1 MTGRLRVVAL
11 VAVWSAFISLGE
23 NCRAQP
29 LADAPRFRRVY
40 APLEQIHL
48 WPFQNERYIPIAG
61 REFEELAKKAQSAA
75 ASSVAP
81 TTEQIVECR
90 LTADYDGDAQLTG
103 TAELV
108 LRHDAEGLQAVRL
121 SPLSPAVTNA
131 RWLPGNEAASFG
143 TSAEGDPTV
152 LVERSGTLAFDW
164 KLRTVRDA
172 SEGILIPLDVPIC
185 AATTLTLRLPATYDV
200 QRGDYVVEGPIAQA
214 PPAAADGKSTWT
226 VRSAGGRLKLRLA
239 KRKDPAL
246 SGQQNLVRHEVAYE
260 FSERGVEVT
269 AQLRIDALQSPLD
282 KIELSFDP
290 TLTLVDARFPDRRLS
305 WITTPAAPGQ
315 RQKTVIE
322 FDRPLQGANRT
333 LFLKAVAPLIVGRRV
348 PLPIVRTPGLFWQQ
362 AVFTLS
368 VPTPLQLVRI
378 DPRDCLFTSPVPLA
392 GNRTGEAIDVQCFTP
407 DATVDILLERMD
419 RPVRATG
426 LTMLRI
432 FDEEITAE
440 LRSEVRVEFGD
451 RFHLDAEV
459 PAKWIV
465 DSVTTTPATA
475 LQDWALSE
483 SQQGKRTLS
492 LRFAQPLSVDR
503 PLRITI
509 VGRWK
514 HHNSGDEFTR
524 DDLRFVEF
532 KGVDNRDPIAAI
544 RGENAMHL
552 ELLQEDESTAL
563 LAPAKLDPLRKE
575 LLGLFKADYLLDA
588 RPTAENWR
596 IDVEP
601 RTLQLLA
608 DAHVAVAVDERNLT
622 ERYELRLRN
631 PEKLPLRRVRV
642 RIEPAKAGG
651 IEWSLGDER
660 RGQITAE
667 RVTPVTAATVPGGGP
682 RVTAAQPDVE
692 LWDITFRR
700 PPSGDVVLQGSRTGE
715 WKEAVGISLA
725 SVDEAATQA
734 GSATQIGTVL
744 IAAPATL
751 PLEVKNRT
759 LKPMPVDTATA
770 AVSGAADDDAR
781 AFIRSAFRYDPAH
794 TDDDPAPA
802 LALVRASAGAPIP
815 RAVVWELRY
824 HSDYV
829 ADRRLAHRALLFLQA
844 YAPGKVKLTVPDRY
858 RLESIR
864 VGGEEFRPDT
874 ATTAHIPLPADLGTF
889 TAEVVYTTS
898 DFAAGNLKLI
908 ELAQLSID
916 VRVLRTTRDMTLPL
930 AYDAPTDAALQS
942 LEARSRQSTLRKL
955 LGPLIPPEKRA
966 ALDVPL
972 SLGEFGARRA
982 TIDVEPLVLALGDVA
997 TQQAKR
1003 GAPLTWVEL
1012 CEEADRRRP
1021 LEQPPLRFN
1030 VPALARIGI
1039 VAATP
1044 VSMPIIVDADPR
1056 SFGERLLNES
1066 GLTIAQDRLGLVLT
1080 TDSNIAYERENGL
1093 RVFALPTSDAATPAE
1108 PPVSASVWRTIPDSA
1123 WPNIV
1128 DSAPVIADIPPGQD
1142 YVLATSASTRGL
1154 WIIRR
1159 EIPPTIAFAVVV
1171 VAFVVGRSWT
1181 TKRRRFLLPVITII
1195 AAAALSLPDWIGV
1208 FATSALIGLVAGF
1221 VVAQILPSRIR
1232 PRATGLGV
1240 AVEPFSA
1247 KSRSRASTPRTALP
1261 LMLIAAGSFALS
1273 ASVAAQVI
1281 VAPPTAPTTTSA
1293 PVAPATASPTETNGA
1308 AMNGNAAA
1316 PTGPLQVSPP
1326 QVNPLRRAVPIF
1338 IPADAQGKPT
1348 GERYQVPERLLQE
1361 LQASAERSSTS
1372 KPTGALL
1379 RKAEYAVTLARDAE
1393 QTRLVVS
1400 EVRATIE
1407 LTVLQA
1413 PAEVTIPFGIAGD
1426 VTPASGLADGRL
1438 IDVRRSANGQSF
1450 TYEALEAGP
1459 SRLEITFKPSPK
1471 SAPPGSG
1478 AVLAV
1483 PRMNDASLK
1492 ILLPAALPSLVVA
1505 QAADALT
1512 WSEDKRQGTVALLPT
1527 DKLTLQ
1533 WNEAP
1538 LGSTVGSSIDRLTW
1552 LRIRPGSVVVDY
1564 RLVIRPPAGGMT
1576 EVFLSADPRLQ
1587 WLPKR
1592 SPASLVADVEQTP
1605 ITAGQTTVGQR
1616 IEVKFTRPII
1626 KEERVEVSFLLTGST
1641 SVGKLRIPDLRLADD
1656 MPGLKLFAV
1665 SVDPLLTS
1673 TVAAGAGTK
1682 AIAIPEF
1689 IKAWGPETVL
1699 PQTAYER
1706 TAPEIDWALTVRP
1719 KPAKTTI
1726 RQIQTLTVGRRQI
1739 DVTLEADVDV
1749 QDGLIYHHEL
1759 QAPQNLEVESIT
1771 VAEAGDESVGQA
1783 GRFSRDDKGT
1793 LLVFLRAPLGGK
1805 HRLTLRG
1812 RIASPANGEM
1822 PLPLIT
1828 LGKAP
1833 PAERILRIARLPEV
1847 LVSVEK
1853 LVGITPQKID
1863 NAEPTTVAARITA
1876 VLKLDGKAP
1885 AGILRIVE
1893 NPRLATA
1900 RLVSTYRPEG
1910 ANWQYELDVTIDVEQ
1925 GLLDD
1930 IGLELPPQVATPLAI
1945 VPSMPYE
1952 VITSRESS
1960 KRRLVIR
1967 PRQAIDGRFEFT
1979 VRAGLVDLERDAP
1992 LPYAVLRR
2000 ISGAT
2005 HFFRLPKHVGTSP
2018 IRWETS
2024 QLSPVEQASAGGRT
2038 SPAEQFDTFRVAGS
2052 NPQAILRTMRGGTGR
2067 PYVRLAEHR
2076 VLRDD
2081 DGTYV
2086 GASSFL
2092 VEPAGETGDVLLL
2105 PADTELLS
2113 ATAGGGAV
2121 TPIPVAVGLRI
2132 PFASDRMP
2140 HWIEVLYRRTKVDAS
2155 AFGSS
2160 ATVAAPRWEHLR
2172 AERTLWTVSAESAAA
2187 TARIDDIN
2195 GTTVERAL
2203 LERLTALDEVG
2214 LDLIADGSS
2223 SARDWLAPILRQ
2235 RTEVRRELAERL
2247 DVEQSETLRR
2257 VWRDA
2262 LEASDKRFAGLGPQ
2276 LAAAATG
2283 GATPDDLSRLWSSSS
2298 YAARGAMSAVFRGES
2313 SQLDVRVDDWNGVA
2327 MRQLLLLP
2335 AACLAAG
2342 FCVWLFLRA
2351 DGAFRFPQLYGVLAG
2366 IAWILLLRPEIVG
2379 WIILAAMAGCR
2390 IHPSLR
2396 RVRERTLKLGQSP
2409 ALSRNL

>member
-1 MTGRLRVVAL
+1 MSGRLQAAAVI
-11 VAVWSAFISLGE
+11 AVWSALTAAGE
-23 NCRAQP
+23 FCRAQP
-29 LADAPRFRRVY
+29 LAEAPRFRRVY
-40 APLEQIHL
+40 APIEQIHL

-61 REFEELAKKAQSAA
+61 REFEELARKAQAVA

-90 LTADYDGDAQLTG
+90 LTATYDGDAQLTG

-108 LRHDAEGLQAVRL
+108 LRHDAEGLQSVRL

-131 RWLPGNEAASFG
+131 RWLPGGEAAALG
-143 TSAEGDPTV
+143 ASAEGDPTV

-164 KLRTVRDA
+164 KLRAARDA

-185 AATTLTLRLPATYDV
+185 AATTITLRLPAAFDV
-200 QRGDYVVEGPIAQA
+200 QRGDYIVEGPSAQ
-214 PPAAADGKSTWT
+214 PPGTDADGTSTWI
-226 VRSAGGRLKLRLA
+226 VRASGGRLKLRLA

-282 KIELSFDP
+282 KIELIFDP

-305 WITTPAAPGQ
+305 WITVPAAPGQ

-333 LFLKAVAPLIVGRRV
+333 LFLKAVAPLVVGRRV

-368 VPTPLQLVRI
+368 VPSPLQLVRI

-419 RPVRATG
+419 RPVGATG

-465 DSVTTTPATA
+465 DSVTTTPITA
-475 LQDWALSE
+475 LQDWALSDAE
-483 SQQGKRTLS
+483 QGKRTLS
-492 LRFAQPLSVDR
+492 LRFAQPLSADR
-503 PLRITI
+503 PLRIAIT
-509 VGRWK
+509 GRLK

-544 RGENAMHL
+544 RGENAL
-552 ELLQEDESTAL
+552 QLQLQQEDESTAV
-563 LAPAKLDPLRKE
+563 LAPAKLDPLRRE
-575 LLGLFKADYLLDA
+575 LLGTFKADYLLDV

-596 IDVEP
+596 VDVEP
-601 RTLQLLA
+601 RTLRLSA
-608 DAHVAVAVDERNLT
+608 EAHVAVDVDEKNLT
-622 ERYELRLRN
+622 ERYELRLSN

-642 RIEPAKAGG
+642 RIEPAKSGG

-667 RVTPVTAATVPGGGP
+667 RVTPVAETAVPGGGP
-682 RVTAAQPDVE
+682 RVTAALPDVE

-700 PPSGDVVLQGSRTGE
+700 PPTGDVVVRGLRSGE
-715 WKEAVGISLA
+715 WKEAAGISLA
-725 SVDEAATQA
+725 SVDEAATQTGTGA
-734 GSATQIGTVL
+734 QTGTVT

-759 LKPMPVDTATA
+759 LKPMPVDASTA
-770 AVSGAADDDAR
+770 GDADESPSL
-781 AFIRSAFRYDPAH
+781 IRSAFRYDPAH

-802 LALVRASAGAPIP
+802 LAIVRASAGASIP

-824 HSDYV
+824 HTDYV

-844 YAPGKVKLTVPDRY
+844 YAPGDVKLTVPEGY
-858 RLESIR
+858 RLELLRI
-864 VGGEEFRPDT
+864 GGAELRPDT
-874 ATTAHIPLPADLGTF
+874 LTAARIPLPASLGTF

-898 DFAAGNLKLI
+898 DFAAGSLKLI
-908 ELAQLSID
+908 ELAQLSVD
-916 VRVLRTTRDMTLPL
+916 VPVLRATRDLTLPL

-955 LGPLIPPEKRA
+955 LGPLMPPEKLTA
-966 ALDVPL
+966 FDAPL
-972 SLGEFGARRA
+972 SLADFAGRRV
-982 TIDVEPLVLALGDVA
+982 TIEIAPLVTALGDVA
-997 TQQAKR
+997 TQRIKR
-1003 GAPLTWVEL
+1003 GAALNWVEL

-1021 LEQPPLRFN
+1021 LEQAPLRFN
-1030 VPALARIGI
+1030 VPALARVGI

-1044 VSMPIIVDADPR
+1044 VALPIIVDADPH
-1056 SFGERLLNES
+1056 SFGARLLNES
-1066 GLTIAQDRLGLVLT
+1066 GLTIVQDRFGLVLT

-1093 RVFALPTSDAATPAE
+1093 RVFALPTTDAAAPTE
-1108 PPVSASVWRTIPDSA
+1108 LPVSASVWRTMPESA
-1123 WPNIV
+1123 WKNVV
-1128 DSAPVIADIPPGQD
+1128 DAAPVIADIPPGQD

-1171 VAFVVGRSWT
+1171 TAFVVGRSWS
-1181 TKRRRFLLPVITII
+1181 TKRRRFLLPVITVI
-1195 AAAALSLPDWIGV
+1195 AAAALALPDWIGV
-1208 FATSALIGLVAGF
+1208 FATSALIGLVSGV
-1221 VVAQILPSRIR
+1221 VVAQILPSRTR

-1240 AVEPFSA
+1240 AVEPLA
-1247 KSRSRASTPRTALP
+1247 APSRSRASTPRTALP
-1261 LMLIAAGSFALS
+1261 LVLVAAASAALATS
-1273 ASVAAQVI
+1273 AAAQV
-1281 VAPPTAPTTTSA
+1281 VVPPPTSSTTTSA
-1293 PVAPATASPTETNGA
+1293 PVPAATATPTETSGPPPV
-1308 AMNGNAAA
+1308 GSTPA
-1316 PTGPLQVSPP
+1316 PTPP
-1326 QVNPLRRAVPIF
+1326 VQPPPLRRAVPIF

-1361 LQASAERSSTS
+1361 LQASAERSNTS

-1379 RKAEYAVTLARDAE
+1379 RKAEYVVTLARDAE

-1400 EVRATIE
+1400 EVRAVIE

-1413 PAEVTIPFGIAGD
+1413 PAQVTIPLGVPGD

-1459 SRLEITFKPSPK
+1459 SRLELTFKPSPK

-1483 PRMNDASLK
+1483 PRMNEAALK
-1492 ILLPAALPSLVVA
+1492 IMLPAALPSFAVA
-1505 QAADALT
+1505 PAADALS
-1512 WSEDKRQGTVALLPT
+1512 WSEDKRQATVELLPT

-1533 WNEAP
+1533 WSEAP
-1538 LGSTVGSSIDRLTW
+1538 LGASVGSSIDRLTW
-1552 LRIRPGSVVVDY
+1552 LRVRPGSVVVDY
-1564 RLVIRPPAGGMT
+1564 RLVIRPPAGGLK

-1587 WLPKR
+1587 WLPR
-1592 SPASLVADVEQTP
+1592 HGANSLVADVEQTP

-1616 IEVKFTRPII
+1616 IEVKFTRPIV
-1626 KEERVEVSFLLTGST
+1626 KEERVDVSFLLTGST

-1673 TVAAGAGTK
+1673 TVAVGAGTK
-1682 AIAIPEF
+1682 GIAVPEF
-1689 IKAWGPETVL
+1689 IKAWGPEVAL

-1719 KPAKTTI
+1719 KPAKTVI

-1749 QDGLIYHHEL
+1749 QDGLVYHHEL

-1771 VAEAGDESVGQA
+1771 VAETGDESVGQA
-1783 GRFSRDDKGT
+1783 GRFARDDKGT
-1793 LLVFLRAPLGGK
+1793 LLLFLRAPLGGK

-1812 RIASPANGEM
+1812 RIVPPATGEL

-1828 LGKAP
+1828 LGKTP
-1833 PAERILRIARLPEV
+1833 PAERMLRIARLPEV

-1853 LVGITPQKID
+1853 LVDITTQKLD
-1863 NAEPTTVAARITA
+1863 NAEPTSVAARIAA
-1876 VLKLDGKAP
+1876 VLKLDGKSP
-1885 AGILRIVE
+1885 AGILKITE

-1910 ANWQYELDVTIDVEQ
+1910 ANWQYELDVTVDVEQ

-1952 VITSRESS
+1952 VITSREST

-1979 VRAGLVDLERDAP
+1979 VRAGLVDLQRDAP
-1992 LPYAVLRR
+1992 LPYATLRR
-2000 ISGAT
+2000 IAGVT
-2005 HFFRLPKHVGTSP
+2005 HFFRLPRHAGTSP

-2024 QLSPVEQASAGGRT
+2024 QLSPVEPTSAAGRT

-2052 NPQAILRTMRGGTGR
+2052 NPQAVLRTMRGGTGR

-2076 VLRDD
+2076 VLRDG
-2081 DGTYV
+2081 DGSYV

-2092 VEPAGETGDVLLL
+2092 VEPAGTVSDVVLL
-2105 PADTELLS
+2105 PSGTQILS
-2113 ATAGGGAV
+2113 VTAGGGAV
-2121 TPIPVAVGLRI
+2121 TPVAAASGSWRV
-2132 PFASDRMP
+2132 PFASDQMP
-2140 HWIEVLYRRTKVDAS
+2140 HWIEVLYRRTDVA
-2155 AFGSS
+2155 APMFGSAS
-2160 ATVAAPRWEHLR
+2160 TVAAPHWEHLR
-2172 AERTLWTVSAESAAA
+2172 AERTLWTVSADSAAA

-2195 GTTVERAL
+2195 GTTVEQTL

-2235 RTEVRRELAERL
+2235 RAEVRRELAERL
-2247 DVEQSETLRR
+2247 DIEQSETLRR

-2276 LAAAATG
+2276 LAAAASDG
-2283 GATPDDLSRLWSSSS
+2283 PTPDDLSRLWSSSS
-2298 YAARGAMSAVFRGES
+2298 FAARGAKSAVFRGES
-2313 SQLDVRVDDWNGVA
+2313 SQLDVRVDDWSGTA
-2327 MRQLLLLP
+2327 LRQLLLLP

-2342 FCVWLFLRA
+2342 LCVWLFLRA

-2379 WIILAAMAGCR
+2379 WIILLAMAGCR

-2396 RVRERTLKLGQSP
+2396 RVRERTLKLGNAP
-2409 ALSRNL
+2409 ALARNL

>member
-1 MTGRLRVVAL
+1 MSGRLRVVAL
-11 VAVWSAFISLGE
+11 VAVWSTLAAAGE
-23 NCRAQP
+23 LCRAQP
-29 LADAPRFRRVY
+29 LQDAPRFRRVY

-48 WPFQNERYIPIAG
+48 WPFQNERYIPIVG
-61 REFEELAKKAQSAA
+61 REFEELARKAQAAA

-90 LTADYDGDAQLTG
+90 LTATYDGDAQLTG

-131 RWLPGNEAASFG
+131 RWLPGNEPAALG
-143 TSAEGDPTV
+143 TSADGDPTV

-164 KLRTVRDA
+164 KLRAARDA

-185 AATTLTLRLPATYDV
+185 AATTITLRLPAAFDV
-200 QRGDYVVEGPIAQA
+200 QRGDYIVEGPTAQT
-214 PPAAADGKSTWT
+214 AAAGAEATNIWI
-226 VRSAGGRLKLRLA
+226 VRAAGGRLKLRLA

-246 SGQQNLVRHEVAYE
+246 SGQQNLVRHVVAYE

-269 AQLRIDALQSPLD
+269 AQLQIDALQSSLD

-305 WITTPAAPGQ
+305 WITTPAGPGQ

-333 LFLKAVAPLIVGRRV
+333 LFLKAVAPLVVGRRV

-368 VPTPLQLVRI
+368 VPSPLQLARI

-407 DATVDILLERMD
+407 DAAVDILLERMD

-426 LTMLRI
+426 VTLLRI

-451 RFHLDAEV
+451 RFHLEAQV
-459 PAKWIV
+459 PAKWLV

-475 LQDWALSE
+475 LQDWALSDPE
-483 SQQGKRTLS
+483 QGKRTLS
-492 LRFAQPLSVDR
+492 LRFAQPLSADR
-503 PLRITI
+503 PLRISI
-509 VGRWK
+509 AGRLK

-532 KGVDNRDPIAAI
+532 KGVDNRDPIAAL
-544 RGENAMHL
+544 RGENALHVQL
-552 ELLQEDESTAL
+552 QQEDESTAV
-563 LAPAKLDPLRKE
+563 LAPAKLDPLRRE
-575 LLGLFKADYLLDA
+575 LLGPFKADYLLDV

-608 DAHVAVAVDERNLT
+608 EANVAVDVDEKLLT

-642 RIEPAKAGG
+642 RIEPAKTGG

-667 RVTPVTAATVPGGGP
+667 RVTPVAETAVPGGGP
-682 RVTAAQPDVE
+682 RVTAALPDVE

-700 PPSGDVVLQGSRTGE
+700 PPVGDVVVAGVRTGE
-715 WKEAVGISLA
+715 WKDAVGISLA
-725 SVDEAATQA
+725 SVDEAATQTGTA
-734 GSATQIGTVL
+734 AQTGTVT

-759 LKPMPVDTATA
+759 LKPMPIDAATT
-770 AVSGAADDDAR
+770 GAADDSPAL
-781 AFIRSAFRYDPAH
+781 IRSAFRYDPAH

-802 LALVRASAGAPIP
+802 LALVRAAAGAPVP

-844 YAPGKVKLTVPDRY
+844 YAPGEIKLTVPDRY
-858 RLESIR
+858 RLESLR
-864 VGGEEFRPDT
+864 VGGAELRPDT
-874 ATTAHIPLPADLGTF
+874 LTSARIPVPASLGPF
-889 TAEVVYTTS
+889 TAEVIYTTS
-898 DFAAGNLKLI
+898 DFAAGSLKLI
-908 ELAQLSID
+908 ELAQLSVD
-916 VRVLRTTRDMTLPL
+916 VPVLRATRDMTLPL
-930 AYDAPTDAALQS
+930 AYDAPTDAGLQS
-942 LEARSRQSTLRKL
+942 LEAGSRQSTLRKL
-955 LGPLIPPEKRA
+955 LGPLMPPEKLTTFDA
-966 ALDVPL
+966 PL
-972 SLGEFGARRA
+972 SLSEFAGRRVL
-982 TIDVEPLVLALGDVA
+982 IDIDPLVLALGDVA
-997 TQQAKR
+997 TQRAKR
-1003 GAPLTWVEL
+1003 GAPLNWVEL

-1021 LEQPPLRFN
+1021 LEQAPLRFN
-1030 VPALARIGI
+1030 VPALARVGI

-1044 VSMPIIVDADPR
+1044 VAMPIVVDADPK
-1056 SFGERLLNES
+1056 SFGARLLNES
-1066 GLTIAQDRLGLVLT
+1066 GLTIVQDRFGLVLT

-1093 RVFALPTSDAATPAE
+1093 RVFALPTTDAAVPAE
-1108 PPVSASVWRTIPDSA
+1108 LPVSASVWRTMPESA
-1123 WPNIV
+1123 WKNVV

-1171 VAFVVGRSWT
+1171 VAFVVGRSWS
-1181 TKRRRFLLPVITII
+1181 TKRRRFLLPVITVI
-1195 AAAALSLPDWIGV
+1195 AAAALALPDWIGV
-1208 FATSALIGLVAGF
+1208 FATSALIGLVSGI
-1221 VVAQILPSRIR
+1221 VVAQILPSRTR

-1240 AVEPFSA
+1240 AVEPLA
-1247 KSRSRASTPRTALP
+1247 AHSRSLASTARTALP
-1261 LMLIAAGSFALS
+1261 LALITASLLS
-1273 ASVAAQVI
+1273 PLNDIAAQVI
-1281 VAPPTAPTTTSA
+1281 VAPSTSPTTTSA
-1293 PVAPATASPTETNGA
+1293 PVAASPAEPNGTTA
-1308 AMNGNAAA
+1308 GSTPTAA
-1316 PTGPLQVSPP
+1316 PPAA
-1326 QVNPLRRAVPIF
+1326 PLRKAVPIF

-1379 RKAEYAVTLARDAE
+1379 RKAEYSVTLARDAE

-1400 EVRATIE
+1400 EVRAVIE

-1413 PAEVTIPFGIAGD
+1413 PAQVTIPLGVPGD

-1438 IDVRRSANGQSF
+1438 IDVRRAANGQSF

-1459 SRLEITFKPSPK
+1459 SRLELTFKPSPK

-1483 PRMNDASLK
+1483 PRMNEASLK
-1492 ILLPAALPSLVVA
+1492 ITLPAALPSFAVV
-1505 QAADALT
+1505 QAADALS
-1512 WSEDKRQGTVALLPT
+1512 WSEDKRQATVELLPT

-1533 WNEAP
+1533 WSEAP
-1538 LGSTVGSSIDRLTW
+1538 LGASVGSSIDRLTW
-1552 LRIRPGSVVVDY
+1552 LRVRPGSVVVDY
-1564 RLVIRPPAGGMT
+1564 RLVIRPPAGGMK

-1587 WLPKR
+1587 WLPR
-1592 SPASLVADVEQTP
+1592 HGANSLVADVEQTP

-1616 IEVKFTRPII
+1616 IEVKFTRPIV
-1626 KEERVEVSFLLTGST
+1626 KEERVDVSFLLLGST

-1656 MPGLKLFAV
+1656 MPGLKLLAV

-1673 TVAAGAGTK
+1673 TVAAGSGTK
-1682 AIAIPEF
+1682 GIAVPEF
-1689 IKAWGPETVL
+1689 IKAWGPEAAL

-1706 TAPEIDWALTVRP
+1706 TAPEIDWALSVRP
-1719 KPAKTTI
+1719 KPAKTVV
-1726 RQIQTLTVGRRQI
+1726 RQIQTLAVGRRQI

-1759 QAPQNLEVESIT
+1759 QTPQNLEVESIT

-1783 GRFSRDDKGT
+1783 GRFARDDKGT
-1793 LLVFLRAPLGGK
+1793 LLLFLRAPLGGK

-1812 RIASPANGEM
+1812 RIVPPAGGEM

-1828 LGKAP
+1828 LGKTP
-1833 PAERILRIARLPEV
+1833 PAERILRVARLPEV

-1853 LVGITPQKID
+1853 LVDITVQKLD
-1863 NAEPTTVAARITA
+1863 NAEPTSVAARIAA

-1885 AGILRIVE
+1885 AGLLKITE
-1893 NPRLATA
+1893 NPRLAAA

-1910 ANWQYELDVTIDVEQ
+1910 ANWQYELDVTVDVEQ

-1952 VITSRESS
+1952 VITSREST

-1979 VRAGLVDLERDAP
+1979 VRAGLVDLQRDAA
-1992 LPYAVLRR
+1992 LPYATLRR
-2000 ISGAT
+2000 IAGVT
-2005 HFFRLPKHVGTSP
+2005 HFFRLPRHAGTSP

-2052 NPQAILRTMRGGTGR
+2052 NPQAVLRTMRGGTGR

-2076 VLRDD
+2076 VLRDG

-2092 VEPAGETGDVLLL
+2092 VEPAGATSDVLLL

-2113 ATAGGGAV
+2113 ATAGGGGV
-2121 TPIPVAVGLRI
+2121 TPIAAGEGLRV
-2132 PFASDRMP
+2132 PFASDQMP
-2140 HWIEVLYRRTKVDAS
+2140 HWIEVLYRRKKVDAT
-2155 AFGSS
+2155 AFGTSS
-2160 ATVAAPRWEHLR
+2160 TVAAPRWEHLR
-2172 AERTLWTVSAESAAA
+2172 AERTLWTISADSAAA

-2195 GTTVERAL
+2195 GTSVERTL

-2247 DVEQSETLRR
+2247 DIEQSETLRR

-2276 LAAAATG
+2276 LAAAASVG
-2283 GATPDDLSRLWSSSS
+2283 PTPDDLSRLWSSSS
-2298 YAARGAMSAVFRGES
+2298 FAARGATSAVFRGES
-2313 SQLDVRVDDWNGVA
+2313 SQLDVRADDWNGTSL
-2327 MRQLLLLP
+2327 RQLLLLP
-2335 AACLAAG
+2335 AACVAAG
-2342 FCVWLFLRA
+2342 LCVWLFLRA

-2379 WIILAAMAGCR
+2379 WIILLAMAGCR

-2396 RVRERTLKLGQSP
+2396 RVRERTLKLGNAP
-2409 ALSRNL
+2409 ALARGL